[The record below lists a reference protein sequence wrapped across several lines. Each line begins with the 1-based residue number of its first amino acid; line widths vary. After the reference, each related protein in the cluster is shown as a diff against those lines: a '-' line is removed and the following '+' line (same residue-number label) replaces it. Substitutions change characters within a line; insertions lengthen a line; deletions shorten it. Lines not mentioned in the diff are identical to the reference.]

1 MAKPDE
7 APKAAAL
14 PSKAADFSAWYNELV
29 EKAQLIDKRYPV
41 KGMDVWRPYG
51 LAVMNLVDDLIR
63 GEMKRTKH
71 DEVRFPTVVPE
82 TEFQKEAD
90 QIKGFGANVYWVTK
104 GGDNELDVK
113 LLLRPT
119 SETAM
124 YPMFS
129 LWVRSHA
136 DLPLKIYQIVSVFR
150 YETKQTRSFIR
161 VREIHFFEA
170 HTAHDTW
177 EDAERQVLEDLE
189 IWQRLAEHF
198 CIPYALTRRP
208 DWDKFPGAR
217 YSVGAD
223 AMMPE
228 LKTLQ
233 VATMHQYGENFAKP
247 YNIQYETASGARNYA
262 HQTTYGMSERLL
274 GAIVGIHGDDQGLVL
289 PPAIAPLQAVIVPI
303 LFKGKEGP
311 VLEACRAAVAQL
323 EAAHV
328 RVHLDDRDVT
338 AGSKYY
344 DWELKGVPLRIE
356 IGPRDVESKKAVL
369 VARDLGHK
377 LGKTFVSSE
386 NLAKEVESALHAI
399 QARMR
404 EKAQQIIATHQKPV
418 TTIVDAK
425 QGDGITVLAWC
436 GDEACGLRI
445 EKETEKAVLGVPVK
459 VVRHGEKAA
468 IEEEQHPG
476 GMCGACGKQTST
488 VVRVAR
494 TY

>member
-1 MAKPDE
+1 
-7 APKAAAL
+7 
-14 PSKAADFSAWYNELV
+14 
-29 EKAQLIDKRYPV
+29 
-41 KGMDVWRPYG
+41 
-51 LAVMNLVDDLIR
+51 MNLIDDLIR
-63 GEMKRTKH
+63 GEMRRTKH
-71 DEVRFPTVVPE
+71 DEVRFPTAVPE

-90 QIKGFGANVYWVTK
+90 QIKGFGANVYWITK
-104 GGDNELDVK
+104 GGDSELDVK

-170 HTAHDTW
+170 HTAHDSW
-177 EDAERQVLEDLE
+177 EDAERQILQDLD

-198 CIPYALTRRP
+198 CLPTTLTRRP
-208 DWDKFPGAR
+208 DWDKFPGAK

-233 VATMHQYGENFAKP
+233 VATMHQYGENFARP
-247 YNIQYETASGARNYA
+247 YDIQYEKPDGARAYA

-274 GAIVGIHGDDQGLVL
+274 GAIVGIHGDDTGLVF

-311 VLEACRAAVAQL
+311 VLEACRAALAQL
-323 EAAHV
+323 EHEGIRA
-328 RVHLDDRDVT
+328 RLDDRDIT

-344 DWELKGVPLRIE
+344 DWELRGVPLRIE
-356 IGPRDVESKKAVL
+356 IGPRDVEGKKAVL
-369 VARDLGHK
+369 VPRDLGSK
-377 LGKTFVSSE
+377 EGKSIVGSE
-386 NLAKEVESALHAI
+386 HLAREVRGALDAM
-399 QARMR
+399 QKRLRA
-404 EKAQQIIATHQKPV
+404 KAQGIIAAHQKPV
-418 TTIVDAK
+418 KTIAEAK
-425 QGDGITVLAWC
+425 AAEGIAVLHWC
-436 GDEACGLRI
+436 GSEACGLRI
-445 EKETEKAVLGVPVK
+445 EKETEKAVLGVPVRI
-459 VVRHGEKAA
+459 VGEGDKAR
-468 IEEEQHPG
+468 IEDEPQPEG
-476 GMCGACGKQTST
+476 ACGACGTTTRT
-488 VVRVAR
+488 VVRIAR